1 MKIGKLIF
9 GKKNHGKLA
18 DGKISATKIFAASK
32 LGTIPFKNSG
42 YF

>member
-1 MKIGKLIF
+1 MKISEPIF

-18 DGKISATKIFAASK
+18 HGRILAAKILAASK